1 MIYIHVYVI
10 NSLGTEDGR
19 NIDEVNL
26 KSKSPGAGLGFRVSG
41 ALGRGRGRVIIL
53 KTWTV
58 KWYKIERVLVHYL
71 EQFVT

>member
-1 MIYIHVYVI
+1 M
-10 NSLGTEDGR
+10 NSLSTEDGR

-26 KSKSPGAGLGFRVSG
+26 KSKGLGAALGFRVSG
-41 ALGRGRGRVIIL
+41 ALGRGRGRGRVIIL